1 MSKGLKRT
9 RNYELVTTETG
20 YNEMP
25 FQVFGKNREDAL
37 RIARK
42 KLLKGERIISLKRG
56 WGENMGIITV
66 YKDKA
71 GNRLIQEFTHKGDM
85 KIYGVNAEGKLVN
98 PESLRKIISRSGIGT
113 PGTIK
118 KQGEKEILKIKFN
131 RWKIWE

>member
-1 MSKGLKRT
+1 
-9 RNYELVTTETG
+9 
-20 YNEMP
+20 
-25 FQVFGKNREDAL
+25 
-37 RIARK
+37 
-42 KLLKGERIISLKRG
+42 
-56 WGENMGIITV
+56 MGIITV

-131 RWKIWE
+131 R

>member
-56 WGENMGIITV
+56 
-66 YKDKA
+66 
-71 GNRLIQEFTHKGDM
+71 
-85 KIYGVNAEGKLVN
+85 
-98 PESLRKIISRSGIGT
+98 
-113 PGTIK
+113 
-118 KQGEKEILKIKFN
+118 
-131 RWKIWE
+131 